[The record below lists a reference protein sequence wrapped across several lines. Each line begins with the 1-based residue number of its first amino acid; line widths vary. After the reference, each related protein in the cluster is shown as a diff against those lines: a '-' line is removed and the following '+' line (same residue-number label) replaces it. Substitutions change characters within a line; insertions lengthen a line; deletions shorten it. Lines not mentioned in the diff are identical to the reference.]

1 MLSAVKIYRVFNV
14 LIASVWFANGLLCK
28 VLHLVPRHE
37 QIVARILGDTYAHPI
52 TVLIGFS
59 EIVMGLWVLSGY
71 KSKFNA
77 IVQIVIVI
85 SMNILEFCLAAD
97 LLLWGKLN
105 AFFALLFA
113 LFVYYVAFYWK
124 DNPTEKV

>member
-1 MLSAVKIYRVFNV
+1 MLSSVKIYRVLNV
-14 LIASVWFANGLLCK
+14 LIACVWLVNGLLCK

-37 QIVARILGDTYAHPI
+37 QIVARILGDKYAHPL
-52 TVLIGFS
+52 TVLIGLS

-71 KSKFNA
+71 KAKVNA
-77 IVQIVIVI
+77 IVQIVVVL
-85 SMNILEFCLAAD
+85 SMNVIEFCLASD

-113 LFVYYVAFYWK
+113 LFVYCVVFYW
-124 DNPTEKV
+124 NSHPTEKV

>member
-14 LIASVWFANGLLCK
+14 LIACVWFANGLLCK

-37 QIVARILGDTYAHPI
+37 QIVARILGETYAHPL
-52 TVLIGFS
+52 TVLIGCS
-59 EIVMGLWVLSGY
+59 EVVMGLWVLSGY

-77 IVQIVIVI
+77 IVQIVIVL
-85 SMNILEFCLAAD
+85 SMNILEFCMAAD

-113 LFVYYVAFYWK
+113 LFVYCVAFYWK
-124 DNPTEKV
+124 TQPSKKI